1 MTELNSVIERQ
12 KAMYAV
18 SSTLEK
24 AISDRKKPTPEKTP
38 EKSENTVNTR
48 NFPDLV
54 SRFNDL
60 ATDPTKDPTAYSKT
74 LTDLATA
81 IVFCVLKK
89 CIDPTHNNKTNTVS
103 NAGYNSTMV
112 SLKNS
117 VNADRVTF
125 ESYSH
130 AVKNITY
137 HTEYN
142 KKGDPIKIC
151 DTPDFEKVI
160 SELTHGKNFGDGY
173 DLVNECIITILSE
186 IEKQKKRDPE
196 KPIDF
201 ERPYTVNRLK
211 KKVYIKKVDSIGG
224 YETVKTM
231 PIIECFKAVRR
242 SIEGSRAIQ
251 TDPKNG
257 YVYIDDLIT
266 SPDGDPDTIYYRLP
280 KYADLGGYVKNFND
294 AETVYTADI
303 SAFETLESI
312 DNLMEKLNLTKKQA
326 EILNLR
332 LKGYGSKA
340 IATYFGIKAESVK
353 DSLKLIRKKAEKI
366 GLTPEK
372 YDYTPDTEKTPTP
385 EKTPKKATP
394 AKYILIALL
403 ENYYI
408 KHTFFIQDIK
418 IPVIPVNNK
427 ELPPVKIF
435 TEKTIEKNGRISFK
449 YILHK

>member
-1 MTELNSVIERQ
+1 MTKLDSAIERQ

-18 SSTLEK
+18 SSRLEE

-89 CIDPTHNNKTNTVS
+89 CIDPTRNNKTNTVS
-103 NAGYNSTMV
+103 NSGYNSTMV

-125 ESYSH
+125 ESYNH

-142 KKGDPIKIC
+142 KKGDPVRVC
-151 DTPDFEKVI
+151 DTPDLEKNIV
-160 SELTHGKNFGDGY
+160 ELTHGKNFGDGY
-173 DLVNECIITILSE
+173 DLVNDCIIAILSE
-186 IEKQKKRDPE
+186 IAKQKKRDPE
-196 KPIDF
+196 KPTDL
-201 ERPYTVNRLK
+201 ERPYTVHRLK
-211 KKVYIKKVDSIGG
+211 RRVYIKKADSMGG
-224 YETVKTM
+224 YETVETL

-242 SIEGSRAIQ
+242 SIENSRSIQ

-266 SPDGDPDTIYYRLP
+266 SPDGDPDTVYYRLP
-280 KYADLGGYVKNFND
+280 KYSDLGGYVKNFND
-294 AETVYTADI
+294 AETVYTADNT
-303 SAFETLESI
+303 ALETLENI
-312 DNLMEKLNLTKKQA
+312 DNLIEKLNLTKKQA

-332 LKGYGSKA
+332 LRGYGYKA
-340 IATYFGIKAESVK
+340 IATYMGITTDNVKGQVKEIRRKA
-353 DSLKLIRKKAEKI
+353 KKI
-366 GLTPEK
+366 DLTPEK
-372 YDYTPDTEKTPTP
+372 YDYTPDSEKTPDPTP
-385 EKTPKKATP
+385 EKTPTAKRPRPTKTP
-394 AKYILIALL
+394 EKIIIPPV
-403 ENYYI
+403 N
-408 KHTFFIQDIK
+408 
-418 IPVIPVNNK
+418 IPVIPVHK
-427 ELPPVKIF
+427 DPDPVHIYAKRIYRPNGTLIF
-435 TEKTIEKNGRISFK
+435 R